1 MEAID
6 HLPLLLRRAFEGWE
20 NEEEEEV
27 EEEEEGWEAG
37 QRAKYLMADA
47 SISTTPPPSTPMD
60 PAERERQIDRG
71 RRGEEEGKGGGVR
84 IQRCIV
90 QYSTVQCSVV

>member
-1 MEAID
+1 MEAIE

-20 NEEEEEV
+20 EEEV
-27 EEEEEGWEAG
+27 EEMRGAG

-60 PAERERQIDRG
+60 PAEREREREEEEEKRRG
-71 RRGEEEGKGGGVR
+71 REVELGRSV
-84 IQRCIV
+84 
-90 QYSTVQCSVV
+90 SVV